1 MRGHVYVV
9 DDDISV
15 GQSIKRL
22 LSFYDYHVQTYISG
36 DDFFDKATFN
46 SPAVLLLDMRMPD
59 KSGIDVQKH
68 LIDAGIQM
76 PIIFISGESMPQE
89 IVSGMK
95 NGAVDFLF
103 KPFEAED
110 LVSAIDRSLQQQ
122 EEKARQDSST
132 NEAKQK
138 YASLTNRQK
147 QVCDYLVQGLDN
159 KTIAI
164 NLGVTYDA
172 IKLHK
177 RIVLEKMHADSVVV
191 LTRMLLTS

>member
-22 LSFYDYHVQTYISG
+22 LSFYDYHVQAYVSG
-36 DDFFDKATFN
+36 DEFFDKAPFN

-59 KSGIDVQKH
+59 KSGIDVQKR

-76 PIIFISGESMPQE
+76 PVIFISGESLPQE

-103 KPFEAED
+103 KPFEAAD
-110 LVSAIDRSLQQQ
+110 LVNAIDRGLQQQ
-122 EEKARQDSST
+122 EEKDRQHSSE

-138 YASLTNRQK
+138 YALLTNRQK
-147 QVCDYLVQGLDN
+147 QVCDYLVRGFDN
-159 KTIAI
+159 KTIAA

-177 RIVLEKMHADSVVV
+177 RIVLEKMQADSVVM
-191 LTRMLLTS
+191 LTRMLLS

>member
-22 LSFYDYHVQTYISG
+22 LSFYDYHVQAYVSG
-36 DDFFDKATFN
+36 DEFFDKAPFN

-59 KSGIDVQKH
+59 KSGIDVQRR
-68 LIDAGIQM
+68 LIDAGIHM
-76 PIIFISGESMPQE
+76 PIIFISGESLPQE

-103 KPFEAED
+103 KPFEAVD
-110 LVSAIDRSLQQQ
+110 LVSAIERGLQQQ
-122 EEKARQDSST
+122 EEKAKQDASA

-147 QVCDYLVQGLDN
+147 QVCDYLVRGLDN
-159 KTIAI
+159 KTIAA

-177 RIVLEKMHADSVVV
+177 RIVLEKMQADSVVM
-191 LTRMLLTS
+191 LTRMLLS

>member
-22 LSFYDYHVQTYISG
+22 LSFYDYHVQAYVSG
-36 DDFFDKATFN
+36 DEFFDKAPFN
-46 SPAVLLLDMRMPD
+46 GPAVLLLDMRMPD
-59 KSGIDVQKH
+59 KSGIDVQGR
-68 LIDAGIQM
+68 LIDAGIHM
-76 PIIFISGESMPQE
+76 PIVFISGESMPQE

-132 NEAKQK
+132 NESKQK

-159 KTIAI
+159 KSIAA

-177 RIVLEKMHADSVVV
+177 RIVLEKMQADSVVV
-191 LTRMLLTS
+191 LTRMLLS

>member
-9 DDDISV
+9 DDDLSV

-22 LSFYDYHVQTYISG
+22 LSFYDYHVQFYSSSEE
-36 DDFFDKATFN
+36 FFDKASFN
-46 SPAVLLLDMRMPD
+46 VPAVLLLDMRMPE
-59 KSGIDVQKH
+59 KSGIDVQKR
-68 LIDAGIQM
+68 LLDAGIGM
-76 PIIFISGESMPQE
+76 PIIFISGESLPQE

-110 LVSAIDRSLQQQ
+110 LVNAVDHGLQQQ
-122 EEKARQDSST
+122 EEKAKHDASA
-132 NEAKQK
+132 NDAKQK

-159 KTIAI
+159 KSIAA

-177 RIVLEKMHADSVVV
+177 RIVLEKMQADSVVV
-191 LTRMLLTS
+191 LTRMLLTN

>member
-1 MRGHVYVV
+1 MRGYVYVV

-22 LSFYDYHVQTYISG
+22 LSFYDYHVQAYISG
-36 DDFFDKATFN
+36 DEFFDKAQFN

-59 KSGIDVQKH
+59 KSGIDVQKR

-76 PIIFISGESMPQE
+76 PIIFISGESLPRE

-103 KPFEAED
+103 KPFKAED
-110 LVSAIDRSLQQQ
+110 LVSAVEIGLQEQ
-122 EEKARQDSST
+122 EEKARQDSSA

-159 KTIAI
+159 KTIAA

-177 RIVLEKMHADSVVV
+177 RIVLEKMQADSVVM
-191 LTRMLLTS
+191 LARMLIS

>member
-1 MRGHVYVV
+1 MRGYVYVV
-9 DDDISV
+9 DDDLSV

-22 LSFYDYHVQTYISG
+22 LSFYDYHVQFYSCSEE
-36 DDFFDKATFN
+36 FFDKASFN
-46 SPAVLLLDMRMPD
+46 VPAVLLLDMRMPE
-59 KSGIDVQKH
+59 KSGIDVQRR
-68 LIDAGIQM
+68 LLDAGIDM
-76 PIIFISGESMPQE
+76 PIIFISGESLPQE

-110 LVSAIDRSLQQQ
+110 LVNAVDHGLQQQ
-122 EEKARQDSST
+122 EEKAKHDASV
-132 NEAKQK
+132 NDAKQK

-159 KTIAI
+159 KSIAA

-177 RIVLEKMHADSVVV
+177 RIVLEKMQADSVVV
-191 LTRMLLTS
+191 LTRMLLS

>member
-22 LSFYDYHVQTYISG
+22 LSFYDYHVQAYVSG
-36 DDFFDKATFN
+36 DEFFDKAPFN
-46 SPAVLLLDMRMPD
+46 GPAVLLLDMRMPD
-59 KSGIDVQKH
+59 KSGIDVQGR
-68 LIDAGIQM
+68 LIDAGIHM
-76 PIIFISGESMPQE
+76 PIVFISGESMPQE

-132 NEAKQK
+132 NESKQK

-159 KTIAI
+159 KTIAK

-177 RIVLEKMHADSVVV
+177 RIVLEKMQADSVVV
-191 LTRMLLTS
+191 LTRMLLS

>member
-1 MRGHVYVV
+1 MRGYVYVV

-22 LSFYDYHVQTYISG
+22 LSFYDYHVQAYISG
-36 DDFFDKATFN
+36 DEFFDKAQFN

-59 KSGIDVQKH
+59 KSGIDVQKR

-76 PIIFISGESMPQE
+76 PIIFISGESLPQE

-103 KPFEAED
+103 KPFKAED
-110 LVSAIDRSLQQQ
+110 LVSAVEIGLQEQ
-122 EEKARQDSST
+122 EEKARQDSSA

-159 KTIAI
+159 KTIAA

-177 RIVLEKMHADSVVV
+177 RIVLEKMQADSVVM
-191 LTRMLLTS
+191 LARMLIS

>member
-1 MRGHVYVV
+1 MRGYVYVV

-22 LSFYDYHVQTYISG
+22 LSFYDYHVQAYISG
-36 DDFFDKATFN
+36 DEFFDKAQFN

-59 KSGIDVQKH
+59 KSGIDVQKR

-76 PIIFISGESMPQE
+76 PIIFISGESLPQE

-103 KPFEAED
+103 KPFKAED
-110 LVSAIDRSLQQQ
+110 LVSAVEIGLQEQ
-122 EEKARQDSST
+122 EEKARQDSSA

-159 KTIAI
+159 KTIAA

-177 RIVLEKMHADSVVV
+177 RIVLEKMQADSVVM
-191 LTRMLLTS
+191 LARMLLS

>member
-9 DDDISV
+9 DDDVSV

-22 LSFYDYHVQTYISG
+22 LSFYDYHVQSYSSG
-36 DDFFDKATFN
+36 DEFFDKAPFN
-46 SPAVLLLDMRMPD
+46 GPAVLLLDMRMPD
-59 KSGIDVQKH
+59 KSGIDVQKR
-68 LIDAGIQM
+68 LLEAGIDM
-76 PIIFISGESMPQE
+76 PIVFISGESLPQE

-103 KPFEAED
+103 KPFEAAD
-110 LVSAIDRSLQQQ
+110 LVNAIDRGLQQQ
-122 EEKARQDSST
+122 EEKDRQHSSA

-147 QVCDYLVQGLDN
+147 QVCDYLVRGLDN
-159 KTIAI
+159 KAIAA

-177 RIVLEKMHADSVVV
+177 RIVLEKMQADSVVM
-191 LTRMLLTS
+191 LTRMLLS